1 MNSTLGKITS
11 SHPHGPD
18 TVLSD
23 TVHGH
28 DTGPGLGKGNK
39 SGTFRSE
46 MAEPFFDVVT
56 IDEAVRTVRS
66 IAKQTGT
73 ETIIIDEAEGRVLAE
88 SIITQENIPG
98 FDRSWKDG
106 YAVIAQDTYPA
117 TENAPVIL
125 SLCGSITMGKSEKGQ
140 IQPGECMYIPTGGQ
154 MPDGADAVV
163 MIEYAE
169 QVGDKVLIWQPVVVR
184 ENVIAKDE
192 DFHEGTIIYPVAS
205 TLRPQDIGVLAA
217 IGKTRISV
225 RKNPRIAIISTGV
238 ELVPAEAIP
247 RTGEVREV
255 NSHLISVFLRRQGA
269 IPVRYGIIRD
279 NLDELKSTIETASYE
294 CDAVIVSGG
303 SSKDRNDIT
312 FRALAS
318 LGKVF
323 VHGISIAPGKPTIIG
338 QCGDVPVI
346 GLPGHPVS
354 TFMVMTLVAVHL
366 IQAMKG
372 APCQHIYKKT
382 IKMATDLKS
391 EGGREQ
397 YIRVRI
403 ENDEAT
409 PVLGKSGLLN
419 TLLHSDGII
428 HIPTGKEGLVK
439 GEEVE
444 VRLW

>member
-1 MNSTLGKITS
+1 MNNRLGKIIIS
-11 SHPHGPD
+11 RPHQSEP
-18 TVLSD
+18 VISD
-23 TVHGH
+23 SQTIHETGSGH
-28 DTGPGLGKGNK
+28 GKGNN
-39 SGTFRSE
+39 SGTFLSE
-46 MAEPFFDVVT
+46 DAEPFFDVVT
-56 IDEAVRTVRS
+56 IDEAVRIVRS

-73 ETIIIDEAEGRVLAE
+73 ETIIIDDAEGRVLAE
-88 SIITQENIPG
+88 SIITNEDIPG

-106 YAVIAQDTYPA
+106 YAVIAQDTYAA
-117 TENAPVIL
+117 TENVPVIL
-125 SLCGSITMGKSEKGQ
+125 SLHGSVAMGKSDKGQ
-140 IQPGECMYIPTGGQ
+140 ISQGECMYIPTGGQ

-169 QVGDKVLIWQPVVVR
+169 HAGDKVLIRQPVVVR

-192 DFHEGTIIYPVAS
+192 DFSSGTIIFPAGS

-225 RKNPRIAIISTGV
+225 RKFPRIAIISTGV
-238 ELVPAEAIP
+238 ELVPSEAIP
-247 RTGEVREV
+247 RIGEVREV

-269 IPVRYGIIRD
+269 TPVRYGIIRD
-279 NLDELKSTIETASYE
+279 NLEELVRTIKTASQE

-312 FRALAS
+312 FRAIAS

-338 QCGDVPVI
+338 QCEDVPVI

-372 APCQHIYKKT
+372 SPCQHIYKKT

-397 YIRVRI
+397 YIRVKI
-403 ENDEAT
+403 ENDEGT

-419 TLLHSDGII
+419 TLLYSDGII
-428 HIPTGKEGLVK
+428 HLPSGKEGLVK

>member
-1 MNSTLGKITS
+1 MNNRLGKIII
-11 SHPHGPD
+11 SHPHQSEP
-18 TVLSD
+18 VISD
-23 TVHGH
+23 SQTIHE
-28 DTGPGLGKGNK
+28 TGSEHGKGNN
-39 SGTFRSE
+39 SGTFLSE
-46 MAEPFFDVVT
+46 DAEPFFDVVT
-56 IDEAVRTVRS
+56 IDEAVRIVRS

-73 ETIIIDEAEGRVLAE
+73 ETIIIDDAEGRVLAE
-88 SIITQENIPG
+88 SIITNEDIPG

-106 YAVIAQDTYPA
+106 YAVIAQDTYAA
-117 TENAPVIL
+117 TENVPVIL
-125 SLCGSITMGKSEKGQ
+125 SLHGSVAMGKSDKGQ
-140 IQPGECMYIPTGGQ
+140 ISQGECMYIPTGGQ

-169 QVGDKVLIWQPVVVR
+169 HAGDKVLIRQPVVVR

-192 DFHEGTIIYPVAS
+192 DFSSGTIIFPAGS

-225 RKNPRIAIISTGV
+225 RKFPRIAIISTGV
-238 ELVPAEAIP
+238 ELVPSEAIP
-247 RTGEVREV
+247 RIGEVREV

-269 IPVRYGIIRD
+269 TPVRYGIIRD
-279 NLDELKSTIETASYE
+279 NLGELVRTIKTASQE

-312 FRALAS
+312 FRAIAS

-338 QCGDVPVI
+338 QCENVPVI

-372 APCQHIYKKT
+372 SPCQHIYKKT

-397 YIRVRI
+397 YIRVKI
-403 ENDEAT
+403 ENDEGT

-419 TLLHSDGII
+419 TLLYSDGII
-428 HIPTGKEGLVK
+428 HLPSGKEGLVK

>member
-1 MNSTLGKITS
+1 MNNRLGKIII
-11 SHPHGPD
+11 SHPHQSEP
-18 TVLSD
+18 VISD
-23 TVHGH
+23 SQTIHETGSGH
-28 DTGPGLGKGNK
+28 GKGNN
-39 SGTFRSE
+39 SGTFLSE
-46 MAEPFFDVVT
+46 DAEPFFDVVT
-56 IDEAVRTVRS
+56 IDEAVRIVRS

-73 ETIIIDEAEGRVLAE
+73 ETIIIDDAEGRVLAE
-88 SIITQENIPG
+88 SIITNEDIPG

-106 YAVIAQDTYPA
+106 YAVIAQDTYAA
-117 TENAPVIL
+117 TENVPVIL
-125 SLCGSITMGKSEKGQ
+125 SLHGSVAMGKSDKGQ
-140 IQPGECMYIPTGGQ
+140 ISQGECMYIPTGGQ

-169 QVGDKVLIWQPVVVR
+169 HAGDKVLIRQPVVVR

-192 DFHEGTIIYPVAS
+192 DFSSGTIIFPAGS

-225 RKNPRIAIISTGV
+225 RKFPRIAIISTGV
-238 ELVPAEAIP
+238 ELVPSEAIP
-247 RTGEVREV
+247 RIGEVREV

-269 IPVRYGIIRD
+269 TPVRYGIIRD
-279 NLDELKSTIETASYE
+279 NLGELVRTIKTASQE

-312 FRALAS
+312 FRAIAS

-338 QCGDVPVI
+338 QCEDVPVI

-372 APCQHIYKKT
+372 SPCQHIYKKT

-397 YIRVRI
+397 YIRVKI
-403 ENDEAT
+403 ENDEGT

-419 TLLHSDGII
+419 TLLYSDGII
-428 HIPTGKEGLVK
+428 HLPSGKEGLVK